1 MYTRTS
7 LVAQM
12 VKHLPAMRETR
23 VQFLGWED
31 LLEKEMATHSS
42 ILAWRIPW
50 TEEPGGLQ
58 SIRSQS
64 WTQLSDFTF
73 TFHFHILKSHPVWR
87 SRYRK
92 GDNWHKQI
100 PWHHPQHPRPSV
112 KDRLEVSDGSGP
124 NGTLDS
130 AEPSEGRRA
139 PPATL
144 GAVGTPPPW
153 FTCQQQACPSLSFP
167 IRASQKPPHPVLNQT
182 AGGWGPGLE
191 LKIPHWA

>member
-42 ILAWRIPW
+42 TL
-50 TEEPGGLQ
+50 
-58 SIRSQS
+58 
-64 WTQLSDFTF
+64 
-73 TFHFHILKSHPVWR
+73 VWR

-130 AEPSEGRRA
+130 AEPSEGRGA